1 MTKCAGCVKRNAV
14 AFWSQAVVI
23 ALWMLTFERLEYA
36 SLDYL
41 FCGAAGLFCLR
52 KNHSAVSRKTAVF
65 ALIFSLSTILSN
77 YARFVPLR
85 SLYSI
90 ARIGIT
96 ALGGFLV
103 CGHILS
109 WVMDRQALLAGES
122 EKRPVRVFLLSM
134 TGILAVYW
142 VYLFSSAY
150 PGFFDQDTKTAFV
163 DIQRGAY
170 GFRIP
175 VYYTLFIEGCLRIGY
190 LLGKT
195 GNDALVV
202 YTIVQTTAAAACF
215 AYMLVTL
222 YERNVPS
229 KWLLILGAIYAFLPC
244 YLGTAVSIWKDT
256 PFSIAAAFMCI
267 ALYRIVMKVGNTVG
281 DYCVYAISAVAFC
294 LSRTNGWYSFLA
306 ISLIA
311 LAFASLRNWKLL
323 GISAVVLLSTW
334 ILLNPVLD
342 WIGSRGTDYLEILS
356 TPLQQIARVV
366 WSDYDLQPED
376 VALLD
381 EVLDLEMVAD
391 KYLPG
396 LVDPIKRECF
406 RHENMAFFQEHFG
419 EYAALWLRWAVRYPA
434 DFLKAWVDLTKG
446 YWSIGWLYWNYHC
459 PLSGDEFAP
468 LGFELVQFDNPLSQR
483 FHFLFEKLE
492 WSSLLRPFFSIGLQF
507 WVVLGCM
514 LIHWKNGRKNWAV
527 GIPALVILVGLWL
540 CTPSVGLYRYAY
552 VTAFIAP
559 FVVCD
564 AAAGSQSSCVE
575 KANSKESGQM
585 CFVAGV
591 QPDATR

>member
-23 ALWMLTFERLEYA
+23 TLWMLTFERLEYA

-90 ARIGIT
+90 ARMGI
-96 ALGGFLV
+96 AAVGGFLV

-109 WVMDRQALLAGES
+109 WVMDWQALPAGES

-150 PGFFDQDTKTAFV
+150 PGFFEQDTKNAFV

-170 GFRIP
+170 RFRIP

-229 KWLLILGAIYAFLPC
+229 KWLLILGVIYAFLPC
-244 YLGTAVSIWKDT
+244 YLGAAVSIWKDT

-281 DYCVYAISAVAFC
+281 DYCVYAISAAAFC
-294 LSRTNGWYSFLA
+294 LSRTNGWYSFLV

-311 LAFASLRNWKLL
+311 LAFASLRNW
-323 GISAVVLLSTW
+323 
-334 ILLNPVLD
+334 
-342 WIGSRGTDYLEILS
+342 
-356 TPLQQIARVV
+356 
-366 WSDYDLQPED
+366 
-376 VALLD
+376 
-381 EVLDLEMVAD
+381 
-391 KYLPG
+391 
-396 LVDPIKRECF
+396 
-406 RHENMAFFQEHFG
+406 
-419 EYAALWLRWAVRYPA
+419 
-434 DFLKAWVDLTKG
+434 
-446 YWSIGWLYWNYHC
+446 
-459 PLSGDEFAP
+459 
-468 LGFELVQFDNPLSQR
+468 
-483 FHFLFEKLE
+483 
-492 WSSLLRPFFSIGLQF
+492 
-507 WVVLGCM
+507 
-514 LIHWKNGRKNWAV
+514 
-527 GIPALVILVGLWL
+527 
-540 CTPSVGLYRYAY
+540 
-552 VTAFIAP
+552 
-559 FVVCD
+559 
-564 AAAGSQSSCVE
+564 
-575 KANSKESGQM
+575 
-585 CFVAGV
+585 
-591 QPDATR
+591 